1 MELALLASL
10 MESQISCSLVPA
22 GYVGGGKLN
31 KGTKAPARISIL
43 AKAAPLSPFPEA
55 RQLSS
60 SLYIPGAFQVA
71 APGAHSESFGQ

>member
-1 MELALLASL
+1 MDC
-10 MESQISCSLVPA
+10 QILCSLVPA
-22 GYVGGGKLN
+22 GYVVGKLN
-31 KGTKAPARISIL
+31 KGTKAPASISIL